1 MQFYRLLRGLMDL
14 LRSKEFREKLL
25 KPAIEIFPKDFAVH
39 SLIFTL
45 LLQRNY
51 ECLTA
56 LQKVHLSN

>member
-1 MQFYRLLRGLMDL
+1 MRFYRLLRGFMDL
-14 LRSKEFREKLL
+14 LRSKEFRETLL

-39 SLIFTL
+39 SLIFML

-56 LQKVHLSN
+56 